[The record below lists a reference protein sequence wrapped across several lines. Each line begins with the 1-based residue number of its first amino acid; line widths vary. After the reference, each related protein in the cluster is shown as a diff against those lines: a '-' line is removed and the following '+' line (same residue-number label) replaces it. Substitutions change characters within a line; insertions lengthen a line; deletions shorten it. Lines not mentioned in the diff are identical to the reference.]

1 MHPERVR
8 ARLDRSATTALRLG
22 HEIGGWMRRGHD
34 DRRLHRF
41 TGHLDVLDGVL
52 SRMLGAVVREIEA
65 IDPRAASGEA
75 YRRCGELDGAVFTI
89 RRLFDWYAAKYD
101 QRRDPVLAGILACA
115 DEVVLSCWRQPFEDL
130 GREPPTGPLAYVEP
144 RFDAFATPRVSVPPD
159 LRLPA
164 DSLVAEFVGRLP
176 VPVVCLPEWTAVQ
189 AWWLTLAA
197 HEVGHH
203 VHKDLDP
210 GLENA
215 SRDALAEATGDERWR
230 RWALESFADA
240 YSVLMLGPAAAWIV
254 EELGHGPPESLTRAH
269 GGYPP
274 LPVRLALMA
283 EVARQAGLGGAGAPE
298 LAGAAGALLGLRAGG
313 RTLVELSGLSPGWFA
328 ERGTVRAQARS
339 LAGSDPFLPRLA
351 EPYSARLLLAAA
363 ATVVDAG
370 PAAPSAL
377 HANLLRH
384 LPRCGPPGRLGVSPA
399 GPPVARLAE
408 ELTGRLLGSTR

>member
-8 ARLDRSATTALRLG
+8 ARLDRSATTAQRLG
-22 HEIGGWMRRGHD
+22 HEIAGWMRRGHA

-41 TGHLDVLDGVL
+41 TVHLDVLDGVL
-52 SRMLGAVVREIEA
+52 SRMLGAVTREIEA
-65 IDPRAASGEA
+65 IDPRSPSGEA

-89 RRLFDWYAAKYD
+89 RHLFDWYATKYD
-101 QRRDPVLAGILACA
+101 QRHDPALSGILACA
-115 DEVVLSCWRQPFEDL
+115 DEVVLSCWRQPFENL
-130 GREPPTGPLAYVEP
+130 GREAPTGPLAYVEP

-176 VPVVCLPEWTAVQ
+176 VPVVCLPEWTAAQ

-210 GLENA
+210 ALENA
-215 SRDALAEATGDERWR
+215 TRDALAEATGDETWR

-254 EELGHGPPESLTRAH
+254 EELGHGPPDSLARTR

-298 LAGAAGALLGLRAGG
+298 LAGVAGALLGLRAGG
-313 RTLVELSGLSPGWFA
+313 RTIAELSGLSPGWFA
-328 ERGTVRAQARS
+328 ERG
-339 LAGSDPFLPRLA
+339 
-351 EPYSARLLLAAA
+351 
-363 ATVVDAG
+363 
-370 PAAPSAL
+370 
-377 HANLLRH
+377 
-384 LPRCGPPGRLGVSPA
+384 
-399 GPPVARLAE
+399 PV
-408 ELTGRLLGSTR
+408 

>member
-8 ARLDRSATTALRLG
+8 ARLDRSATTAQRLG
-22 HEIGGWMRRGHD
+22 HEISDWMRRGHA

-41 TGHLDVLDGVL
+41 TVHLNVLDAVL
-52 SRMLGAVVREIEA
+52 SRMLGAVTAEIEA
-65 IDPRAASGEA
+65 IDPRSPSGEA
-75 YRRCGELDGAVFTI
+75 YRRCGELDRAVFTI
-89 RRLFDWYAAKYD
+89 RRLFDWYATKYD
-101 QRRDPVLAGILACA
+101 QRRDPALAGILACA
-115 DEVVLSCWRQPFEDL
+115 DEVVLSCWRQPFENL
-130 GREPPTGPLAYVEP
+130 GRAAPTGPLAYVEP

-176 VPVVCLPEWTAVQ
+176 VPVVCLPEWTATQ

-210 GLENA
+210 ALEDA
-215 SRDALAEATGDERWR
+215 TRDALAEATGDETWR

-254 EELGHGPPESLTRAH
+254 EELGHGPPGSLTRAR

-283 EVARQAGLGGAGAPE
+283 EVARQAGLGGEGAPE
-298 LAGAAGALLGLRAGG
+298 LAGVAGALLGLRAGG
-313 RTLVELSGLSPGWFA
+313 RTIAELGGPSPGWFA
-328 ERGTVRAQARS
+328 ERGPVRAQA
-339 LAGSDPFLPRLA
+339 LALAEPDPFLPRLA
-351 EPYSARLLLAAA
+351 EPYSARLLLSAA
-363 ATVVDAG
+363 ATIVDA
-370 PAAPSAL
+370 APVAPPAL
-377 HANLLRH
+377 HANLLEH
-384 LPRCGPPGRLGVSPA
+384 LPRCGPPGKLGAVPA
-399 GPPVARLAE
+399 GPPVEPLAE
-408 ELTGRLLGSTR
+408 ELTGRLLGSAR